1 MQGTDA
7 RDSSLR
13 SYFVYMM
20 TNRSGTLYTGFTNH
34 LQRRILEHRAGL
46 GAFTNK
52 YRLVKLVYFEVFD
65 DPYLTIAREKQIKGW
80 TREKKLALIRTQN
93 SAMKDLAPQLF
104 GWRPAQFSVPRRR
117 SE

>member
-1 MQGTDA
+1 MA
-7 RDSSLR
+7 RT
-13 SYFVYMM
+13 YFVYILASDSRELYVGV
-20 TNRSGTLYTGFTNH
+20 TNDLWKRLEQHRSNLKRDAYTAKHGT
-34 LQRRILEHRAGL
+34 
-46 GAFTNK
+46 K
-52 YRLVKLVYFEVFD
+52 RLVYCEPTGDVRAA
-65 DPYLTIAREKQIKGW
+65 IHREKQIKGW